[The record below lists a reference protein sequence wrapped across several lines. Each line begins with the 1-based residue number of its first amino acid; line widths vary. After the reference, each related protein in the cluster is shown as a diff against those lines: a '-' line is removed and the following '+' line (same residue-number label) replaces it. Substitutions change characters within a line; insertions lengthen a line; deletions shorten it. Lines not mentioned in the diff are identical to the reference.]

1 MMKQYKLMSEFDKN
15 KLDRDHEHPGDTI
28 RDCLRPDIVQPSES
42 MGYSMKL
49 DGTVAQKIYHMSEL
63 DEVLGP
69 LNAIEEFEGGIV
81 ALIGKIPV
89 YLPSELTV
97 KLQGL
102 IGRRVGVLRIE
113 GYRVRAF

>member
-1 MMKQYKLMSEFDKN
+1 MKQRKIMSEFDNN
-15 KLDRDHEHPGDTI
+15 KLHIDLKHPGNTT
-28 RDCLRPDIVQPSES
+28 RDYPRPDIIPPSES
-42 MGYSMKL
+42 VGYSMKL
-49 DGTVAQKIYHMSEL
+49 DDIVAQKIYHMSEL
-63 DEVLGP
+63 DEVLGI

-102 IGRRVGVLRIE
+102 MGRRVGVLRLE
-113 GYRVRAF
+113 GYHVRAF

>member
-1 MMKQYKLMSEFDKN
+1 MMKQYKLMNEFDNN

-28 RDCLRPDIVQPSES
+28 WDCLRLDILQPSES
-42 MGYSMKL
+42 MGYIMKL
-49 DGTVAQKIYHMSEL
+49 NGTVAQKIYYMSEL

-69 LNAIEEFEGGIV
+69 LNAIEECEGGIV

-97 KLQGL
+97 KLQCL
-102 IGRRVGVLRIE
+102 IGRRVGVLRLE

>member
-1 MMKQYKLMSEFDKN
+1 MKQYKLMSEFDN
-15 KLDRDHEHPGDTI
+15 NELVGDHENPGNTI
-28 RDCLRPDIVQPSES
+28 RDCLSPDIVQPSES
-42 MGYSMKL
+42 MGYSIKSN
-49 DGTVAQKIYHMSEL
+49 GIVAQKIYYMSEL

-69 LNAIEEFEGGIV
+69 LNAIEEYEGGIV

-97 KLQGL
+97 KLQCL
-102 IGRRVGVLRIE
+102 IGRRVGVLRLE